1 MTKNVNK
8 LTYSVLISIFISL
21 VFVSL
26 YAAINYNK
34 YFHRSHSS
42 FTSRVN
48 EVNANFDNYGYIL
61 NLVTDLWDVNAHKI
75 NSTRDNNDGRF
86 LHHALEGETEQGVQV
101 LNFMNSLDL
110 RILKKLND
118 SKIRPFVR
126 SIDSNELIALMDFSD
141 ETLQKTF
148 KKERCIETDSCG
160 ENTDEVHYSNVHN
173 TLIDDKPSVI
183 IMKRLKGTSFY
194 IMLHMSLE
202 DMSAFSVD
210 LAPFSMVF
218 EDKPFKY
225 IELYSDDYTSIFNRN
240 TDVVFFHESKFGY
253 LITERHALLA
263 PIQSIIPLFIVCWLF
278 LAIIF
283 YMLLHLNLKNALIRE
298 KTVRSITDK
307 LTGVYN
313 RDFIELA
320 LMKEGMLNGGGTVIY
335 LDGNKIKMINDKF
348 GHDYGDIAI
357 KMICDAAKSCIRKE
371 DYIIRM
377 GGDEFVVVLK
387 GCNESAAYLVFDKI
401 AAVLRLQSQSKL
413 PFIESGVSVDPGYCE
428 FTNSEDFES
437 AITKSDLEMLKQKD
451 ASKQGR
457 K

>member
-1 MTKNVNK
+1 MNK
-8 LTYSVLISIFISL
+8 LTYSVLIAFVISL
-21 VFVSL
+21 AFVSL
-26 YAAINYNK
+26 YGAMNYDK
-34 YFHRSHSS
+34 YFHRSYTS

-61 NLVTDLWDVNAHKI
+61 NLVTDLWDASTDKI

-86 LHHALEGETEQGVQV
+86 LHHALEGQTKQGIKV
-101 LNFMNSLDL
+101 LNFMNSLDS

-118 SKIRPFVR
+118 SKIRTFVR
-126 SIDSNELIALMDFSD
+126 SMDSNELIALMNFPD
-141 ETLQKTF
+141 EALQKAF
-148 KKERCIETDSCG
+148 KQDRCVETGSCG
-160 ENTDEVHYSNVHN
+160 ENTDEVHYSNVHR
-173 TLIDDKPSVI
+173 TLIDGKPSVI

-194 IMLHMSLE
+194 IMFHMSLE
-202 DMSAFSVD
+202 DMSAFSTD
-210 LAPFSMVF
+210 LIPVSLEF

-225 IELYSDDYTSIFNRN
+225 VELYADDYTSIFNRN
-240 TDVVFFHESKFGY
+240 SDVVFFHNSKFGY
-253 LITERHALLA
+253 LITERHALFA
-263 PIQSIIPLFIVCWLF
+263 PLQSIIPLFIVCWLF

-298 KTVRSITDK
+298 KTTRSITDK

-320 LMKEGMLNGGGTVIY
+320 LMKEGMLNSGGTVIY
-335 LDGNKIKMINDKF
+335 LDGNKVKMINDKF

-357 KMICDAAKSCIRKE
+357 KMICDAAGSCIRKE

-387 GCNESAAYLVFDKI
+387 GCNESAAVRVFDSI
-401 AAVLRLQSQSKL
+401 STVLRLQSKSKL
-413 PFIESGVSVDPGYCE
+413 PFIESGVSVAPGYCE
-428 FTNSEDFES
+428 FTNSTDFES